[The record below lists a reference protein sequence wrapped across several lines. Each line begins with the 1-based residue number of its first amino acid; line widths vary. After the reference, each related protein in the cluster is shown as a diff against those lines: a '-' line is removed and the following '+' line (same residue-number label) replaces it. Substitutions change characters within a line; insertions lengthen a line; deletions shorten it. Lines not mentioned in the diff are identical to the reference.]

1 MKLVEMVKGKA
12 ALSPSHPLTLSS
24 PLLFLTT
31 FSSKQA
37 IMNSPQGR
45 AALGKLMEGFR
56 KAQQQGAQGFAKAGG
71 SGGSSGGPNMNG
83 AVGGGAGIILL
94 VAAGIGINSSLFNG
108 QYREEEERW
117 KSSAV

>member
-1 MKLVEMVKGKA
+1 
-12 ALSPSHPLTLSS
+12 
-24 PLLFLTT
+24 
-31 FSSKQA
+31 
-37 IMNSPQGR
+37 MNSPQGR

-83 AVGGGAGIILL
+83 ALGGGAGIILL

-108 QYREEEERW
+108 
-117 KSSAV
+117 